1 MSSGSIDIAEFIEE
15 HVVSTADYET
25 ALKSLKS
32 RARDLEVLPN
42 SITVGCF
49 RISTQLVKA
58 TLAEQLKKMQDGLLI
73 SLKQQ
78 ASRIQTSFC
87 IDLRIHTLHELIR

>member
-1 MSSGSIDIAEFIEE
+1 MSVCLSSGSIDIAEFIEE
-15 HVVSTADYET
+15 HVVSTTDYEMS
-25 ALKSLKS
+25 LKSLKS
-32 RARDLEVLPN
+32 RARDLEALPN

-58 TLAEQLKKMQDGLLI
+58 TLAEQLKKVQDGLLM

-78 ASRIQTSFC
+78 AS
-87 IDLRIHTLHELIR
+87 